1 MVLEKVDLPKQ
12 GENGRKKKKINYK
25 SSIEFH
31 NNNRTGEG
39 GVGRWALY
47 SYLERVVV

>member
-1 MVLEKVDLPKQ
+1 VVLEEVDLPKQ
-12 GENGRKKKKINYK
+12 GENGRKKINYK
-25 SSIEFH
+25 SSMEFH
-31 NNNRTGEG
+31 NNNRAREG